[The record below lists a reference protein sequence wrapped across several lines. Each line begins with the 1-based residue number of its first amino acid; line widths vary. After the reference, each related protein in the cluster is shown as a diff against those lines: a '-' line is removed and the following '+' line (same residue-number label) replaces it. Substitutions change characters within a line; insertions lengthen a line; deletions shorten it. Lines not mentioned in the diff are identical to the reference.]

1 MLAVDRLSVAYEQ
14 ATVLHG
20 VSLEVRKGEI
30 VTLIGANGA
39 GKTTLLMTISGI
51 VRASSGTISFDGAL
65 IERKEPH
72 EIVGLGV
79 AHAAQE
85 RHLFRDMSVEENLKL
100 GALRFGRKHD
110 PAPEL
115 EQVYSYF
122 GVLRRRKE
130 QPAGSLSGGEQAM
143 LTVGRAL
150 MAKPRL
156 LLLDEPSAGLS
167 PRMVEEL
174 AEVIQR
180 LFTETAIPILIVEQ
194 NAMLALDI
202 AHRAYLLETGRIVAS
217 GSAKE
222 LAGSEEVRV
231 AYLGL

>member
-1 MLAVDRLSVAYEQ
+1 MLHVERLSVSYGQ
-14 ATVLHG
+14 ARVLED
-20 VSLEVRKGEI
+20 VSLDVRKGEI

-39 GKTTLLMTISGI
+39 GKTTLLMAISGI
-51 VRASSGTISFDGAL
+51 VRASSGTISFDGQR
-65 IERKEPH
+65 IERHEPH
-72 EIVGLGV
+72 DIVALGV
-79 AHAAQE
+79 AHAPQE

-100 GALRFGRKHD
+100 GALRFGRRHN
-110 PAPEL
+110 PSPEL
-115 EQVYSYF
+115 EQVYGYF
-122 GVLRRRKE
+122 DVLHRRKE

-174 AEVIQR
+174 ADVTQR
-180 LFTETAIPILIVEQ
+180 LFTETSIPILIVEQ

-202 AHRAYLLETGRIVAS
+202 ANRAYLLDTGRIVAS
-217 GSAKE
+217 GTAKE